1 MADRLEFKTQ
11 HFSLN
16 NPQGE
21 DQGDVPMLLR
31 RLANTLEELGRIEIR
46 DLVLHNDTDDDGDP
60 WPFVTVYYD
69 QIQQEEPPAG
79 NGYGTHL

>member
-1 MADRLEFKTQ
+1 MTELSTR

-21 DQGDVPMLLR
+21 DQGDVPTLLR
-31 RLANTLEELGRIEIR
+31 RLAATLEEMGRIEIR
-46 DLVLHNDTDDDGDP
+46 DVVFHNDLDDDGDP

-69 QIQQEEPPAG
+69 EAAPA
-79 NGYGTHL
+79 